1 MCNFKS
7 GIILKNRVVLAPEE
21 NESHSSL
28 LESLNIE
35 DNHMNASKIFVR
47 AELIPKDGNK
57 ATEVSTWKYKVDQ
70 DIVPDWYE
78 VDPERYEQEFRKAVT
93 EYMKDKITVIC
104 GRAWTA
110 IKTDDKG
117 TYYMLDGLLKNMSF
131 GNNNNYSES
140 DIREEL
146 NNSKLLQELKNEF
159 GDRLVPIKTDLTSM
173 DGFKDYGSV
182 EGDLLA
188 IPTFDLY
195 RECGEKIPL
204 ANNWYWLAT
213 PNQTPSRKDSRYVR
227 CVSLD
232 SELQRLQLER
242 QWGSPVLDRKTKESK
257 RNTEIRVP
265 ISKEQATFLV
275 SQETG

>member
-213 PNQTPSRKDSRYVR
+213 PNQTPSRKDSHYVQYVNT
-227 CVSLD
+227 C
-232 SELQRLQLER
+232 
-242 QWGSPVLDRKTKESK
+242 GSVDYNDCSW
-257 RNTEIRVP
+257 
-265 ISKEQATFLV
+265 LV
-275 SQETG
+275 SGVRPFFILQS

>member
-7 GIILKNRVVLAPEE
+7 GIILKSRVVLAQEG

-28 LESLNIE
+28 LISLNIE
-35 DNHMNASKIFVR
+35 DSHMNASKTFVR

-57 ATEVSTWKYKVDQ
+57 ATDVSTWKYKVDQ

-78 VDPERYEQEFRKAVT
+78 VDPEKYEQEFREAVAD
-93 EYMKDKITVIC
+93 YMKDKINVIC

-131 GNNNNYSES
+131 GNNNNYGES
-140 DIREEL
+140 NIRKEL
-146 NNSKLLQELKNEF
+146 NNSELLQKLKDNF
-159 GDRLVPIKTDLTSM
+159 GDRLVPIKTNLTSM
-173 DGFKDYGSV
+173 DGFKDYGSA

-204 ANNWYWLAT
+204 VDNWYWLAT
-213 PNQTPSRKDSRYVR
+213 PNQTPSRNDSSYVR
-227 CVSLD
+227 CV
-232 SELQRLQLER
+232 
-242 QWGSPVLDRKTKESK
+242 GSDGYVGCSWCGSGVGVRPFFILKS
-257 RNTEIRVP
+257 
-265 ISKEQATFLV
+265 
-275 SQETG
+275 